1 MTGMAEKNY
10 GDALFGLILEE
21 NADMLKTVQEEL
33 TAVDKILTD
42 VPELIKLTKTPTVEM
57 KEKLSVIDEAFQGKV
72 SDYTYRFLM
81 VLTENG
87 RLSYFGRICRYFNS
101 LCNDRFGVAEITVV
115 SSQPIGDGL
124 KASIRAKMAEIT
136 GKTVTLRE
144 ETDPSLIGGVVIRY
158 GGKSYDGSV
167 RARLDALKKEI
178 GGVIG

>member
-1 MTGMAEKNY
+1 MTGMVEKNY

-21 NADMLKTVQEEL
+21 NAELLRSVQEEL
-33 TAVDKILTD
+33 SAVDQVLTD
-42 VPELIKLTKTPTVEM
+42 APELIKLTKTPTVEM
-57 KEKLSVIDEAFQGKV
+57 KDKLSIIEEAFRDKV

-87 RLSYFGRICRYFNS
+87 RLSYFGRIQRYFNG
-101 LCNDRFGVAEITVV
+101 LCNDRFGIAEITVA
-115 SSQPIGDGL
+115 SAQPISDEL
-124 KASIRAKMAEIT
+124 KAKIRSKMAEIT

-144 ETDPSLIGGVVIRY
+144 ETDPSLIGGVVIKY
-158 GGKSYDGSV
+158 GGRSYDGSV

>member
-10 GDALFGLILEE
+10 GDALFELILEE
-21 NADMLKTVQEEL
+21 EPGMLKTVQEEL
-33 TAVDKILTD
+33 SAVDTVLTD
-42 VPELIKLTKTPTVEM
+42 VPELIKLAKTPTVEL
-57 KEKLSVIDEAFQGKV
+57 KEKLSVIDEAFREKV

-87 RLSYFGRICRYFNS
+87 RLSYFGRICRYFNAR
-101 LCNDRFGVAEITVV
+101 CNERFGVAEITVV
-115 SSQPIGDGL
+115 SPRPIGDEL
-124 KASIRAKMAEIT
+124 KEKIRAKMAEIT
-136 GKTVTLRE
+136 GKTITLRE
-144 ETDPSLIGGVVIRY
+144 ENDPSLIGGVVIRY